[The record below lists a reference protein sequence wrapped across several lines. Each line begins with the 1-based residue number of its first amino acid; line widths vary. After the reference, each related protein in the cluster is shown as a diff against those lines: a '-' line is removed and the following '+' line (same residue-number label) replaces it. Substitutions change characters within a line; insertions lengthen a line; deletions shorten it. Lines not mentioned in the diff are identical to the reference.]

1 MSTFLS
7 FLGLLCLAQVTL
19 KALPPFDSVLFGKRA
34 KSTNDSAT
42 FVLFLVTLKATQRLF
57 CLHFEKVMRQE
68 TTLVYA

>member
-34 KSTNDSAT
+34 KSTNDSADSI
-42 FVLFLVTLKATQRLF
+42 LLCFLSV
-57 CLHFEKVMRQE
+57 
-68 TTLVYA
+68 